1 MASAHSLQGL
11 MKWLDRD
18 EWRGEFE
25 AVLDRH
31 FLPTCEKAGIEVEE
45 AISILDRNQFMMTV
59 WGCAFEDF
67 LTREIDDGRN
77 VIDEYLKRRG
87 WKESASTR
95 SYMSALRTSV
105 ISLYEVSNVIRDRS
119 FLVRDLVRGGDP
131 ILVSERSATRSL
143 KQWDR
148 IAARV
153 LRVGAQTIIA
163 GGVLSFERDAS
174 EELLKV
180 LHNTAKRAL
189 KERHKLA
196 ALVGC
201 EADDPRVTEALS
213 ETEMLRLAAPA
224 FTTVW
229 LNDILERLS
238 NPQIPEV
245 QNTDGDA
252 LMFCAVHFPLV
263 EGATENDIRSVLG
276 RLPELKQESATFW
289 NWIATGKPGNGG
301 RVMKVP
307 KQQRASQTFIT
318 TLHDGSLVLGNVEL
332 KERSLVLSAN
342 SEARAAKGRA
352 LLSENLGGLVG
363 QPLVEMQ
370 TMQQLMASQDSRPL
384 TPPLDLSPD
393 DQQAIIHAA
402 LDKHYRE
409 VLDEPIPMLG
419 NVSPRSAA
427 KTLNGRAKVVAWLK
441 TLENHSAR
449 LSDRKDAM
457 ATYNVTW
464 LWMELGISDLR
475 R

>member
-11 MKWLDRD
+11 MKWLGRD
-18 EWRGEFE
+18 EWRDAFE
-25 AVLDRH
+25 AALDRH
-31 FLPTCEKAGIEVEE
+31 LLPSCKKAGVEVEE
-45 AISILDRNQFMMTV
+45 VISILDRNQFMMTV

-67 LTREIDDGRN
+67 LTRELDDGRN
-77 VIDEYLKRRG
+77 IVDDYLKRRG
-87 WKESASTR
+87 WKENASTR

-105 ISLYEVSNVIRDRS
+105 ISLYEVSNVILDRS
-119 FLVRDLVRGGDP
+119 FLVRDLVRGGHP
-131 ILVSERSATRSL
+131 ILVSERSATHSL

-153 LRVGAQTIIA
+153 LRVGTQTFIA
-163 GGVLSFERDAS
+163 GGVLSFDRDAS

-180 LHNTAKRAL
+180 LRSTAKRAL
-189 KERHKLA
+189 KDRHKLA

-201 EADDPRVTEALS
+201 DADDSRVTEALS

-229 LNDILERLS
+229 LNDVLERIT
-238 NPQIPEV
+238 NPQIPEM
-245 QNTDGDA
+245 QNTDGDE
-252 LMFCAVHFPLV
+252 LMFCTVHFPLA
-263 EGATENDIRSVLG
+263 EGATENDIRSVLD
-276 RLPELKQESATFW
+276 RLPELNQESATFW
-289 NWIATGKPGNGG
+289 NWILAGKPAGGG
-301 RVMKVP
+301 RVKKVP
-307 KQQRASQTFIT
+307 KQRNSQTFVT
-318 TLHDGSLVLGNVEL
+318 TLQDGSLVLGNIEL

-352 LLSENLGGLVG
+352 LLSENLGVLVG

-370 TMQQLMASQDSRPL
+370 TVQQLMASGHSRPL
-384 TPPLDLSPD
+384 PPPLDLSPL
-393 DQQAIIHAA
+393 DQQAIVHAA

-427 KTLNGRAKVVAWLK
+427 KTLKGRTKVVAWLK
-441 TLENHSAR
+441 TLENHSAM
-449 LSDRKDAM
+449 LADRKDAM
-457 ATYNVTW
+457 ATYDVTW
-464 LWMELGISDLR
+464 LWAELGISDLR